1 MDEGIEAINADLE
14 TKTSQNEELNVQL
27 KVRGAALILSVCMVQ
42 DKEGMVL
49 SVCMVQ
55 DKEGMIKELNMA
67 IQTTT
72 KELDRLSGSAAGS
85 EGELKSTQ
93 QKLQVLLECLRVAD
107 QLAMQ
112 TLLDALE
119 GLDCELQQKDS
130 VGKVAGIS

>member
-1 MDEGIEAINADLE
+1 MAAVQVMDQGMEAINADLE
-14 TKTSQNEELNVQL
+14 TKTSQNEELSVQL
-27 KVRGAALILSVCMVQ
+27 KVRGAVLALSACMVQ

-55 DKEGMIKELNMA
+55 DKVGMIKELNMA

-93 QKLQVLLECLRVAD
+93 QRLQVP
-107 QLAMQ
+107 Q
-112 TLLDALE
+112 
-119 GLDCELQQKDS
+119 
-130 VGKVAGIS
+130 

>member
-1 MDEGIEAINADLE
+1 MAAVQVMDEGIEAINADLE

-93 QKLQVLLECLRVAD
+93 QKLQVLQE
-107 QLAMQ
+107 
-112 TLLDALE
+112 
-119 GLDCELQQKDS
+119 
-130 VGKVAGIS
+130 